1 MLLDD
6 SILPKA
12 IAWAEAMAA
21 DIACRGAPLSVES
34 ATLARRVG
42 VLHLDR
48 VRILEVD
55 AIPMPEEPDLRA
67 LAVQTGLLGPR
78 SIGLTVGHGIYIHKD
93 HKSSR
98 LVIHELRHVYQYE
111 TAGSI
116 ATFLPVYLRQILDYG
131 YAHAPLEMDARAH
144 ELVGA
149 SDIPSG
155 KRRMKGY
162 P

>member
-1 MLLDD
+1 MTLDD
-6 SILPKA
+6 SILSKA

-21 DIACRGAPLSVES
+21 DIGCRGVPLSVGS
-34 ATLARRVG
+34 ATMARRVG
-42 VLHLDR
+42 VFHPDR

-55 AIPMPEEPDLRA
+55 TIPVPEEPNLRA

-78 SIGLTVGHGIYIHKD
+78 SIGLTVGHGIFIHKD

-98 LVIHELRHVYQYE
+98 LVTHELRHVHQYE

-116 ATFLPVYLRQILDYG
+116 AAFLPVYLQQILDYG

-144 ELVGA
+144 EQVGA
-149 SDIPSG
+149 SDIPAG
-155 KRRMKGY
+155 
-162 P
+162 